1 MLIRLAATACAAGIV
16 TVLLAAAPI
25 IPEKQLATAAPV
37 SVKVDDLITQP
48 GARGLAPRA
57 VRPKQRSADIILP
70 EDPISGRPQWN
81 GKLSVKF
88 RDELKV
94 RADRVSSTTVRGANG
109 QPIPQV
115 TEILSGFGGTVRQAL
130 RRTPEEL
137 RALEMRAERISKMAQ
152 ADLAGIVYVD
162 VQPERLVDAAR
173 ALNELDIV
181 EWVEIERIMMP
192 NQSTNQAE
200 QDGCGANGPGDGT
213 GITNCYTTSP
223 NSRCSTLGGGGG
235 CNSVNACEAPNGSL
249 PNCRYGCNNT
259 NCCETVGAF
268 LPGCNDAEGNQGWDA
283 VCATYANI
291 LCTSTVYDAN
301 PPIQGGGGS
310 AVSIPSTYKYDP
322 CFAMRG
328 PISPVPAPSQ
338 VLVYG
343 IVETI
348 TPSPEIAGQ
357 LLSYDIDSTTRD
369 FVPGTLKPVFYPNTL
384 IPYANT
390 SDEGI
395 PSTGVPQQALPD
407 PSLEGAYLAFS
418 AGCFVEHTF
427 AGCNQVSCCVY
438 VCRTDPSCCVIEW
451 DLNCVAVAQK
461 APGGGVFSFD
471 SPCTSQALPRQF
483 FPRAGPT
490 PLLTA
495 GNVESSI
502 DGSPGKAR
510 GYQTYTV
517 GEPVVGPL
525 DPLPPPSPD
534 PLADPLT
541 YPVQAPTVNATAFP
555 GDPAR
560 QNTSSN
566 LGTLAFINNQ
576 YTGGGL
582 DLQGY
587 EELLTKLALNPAQ
600 QGRGQGVEVAVL
612 DYSAYVNHEDLI
624 NVVVPEPNQT
634 QVLVVSPPLDPGH
647 GTAVLGVIGA
657 ERNTIG
663 VTGIADGAD
672 LSFYPIVSVEEG
684 SRLQNAYTNA
694 LIALQEGDVINMPFS
709 SGVSFS
715 SGGGDTVVAD
725 QFMFDL
731 VTTGT
736 NAGIT
741 TVISAG
747 NDATSVITSPG
758 DAGGDSGAVVVGA
771 CWPGYQ
777 LGPLVTGASA
787 NAFPGNN
794 YCRLRFSNF
803 TGTEDNTGTVH
814 ISAWGVGVTS
824 CGGLEDLFK
833 GTNSSDDPLEVNHLR
848 SYTADFNGTSAASAI
863 ITGWCARLQSFSIA
877 WFGVP
882 LPPRVLRRAIS
893 FDTQTENPDEN
904 SIANVYRQCGVLY
917 SSAQMPGYPE
927 SRPGLGDLL
936 TSGGGG
942 IVAPIGGFPRTTN
955 TVSWIVANT
964 FGGTPVAYDII
975 CGTYEGGSN
984 FSLRQLD
991 GNALRLGAVRRRA
1004 GSRGNGF
1011 GTDLFYPLGGGTT
1024 DLQLRVSSAGSTQNV
1039 TSIGLATNSSVS
1051 YNLPVVE
1058 VVYFY
1063 NHRMNRWM
1071 AAGSATLSPAG
1082 GGGTFTIPGTI
1093 NDYILSNSTGG
1104 SQAYARVY
1112 TCGLT
1117 NSGYSVLHDLLA
1129 FAIAVD
1135 IFNPSNDGAP

>member
-25 IPEKQLATAAPV
+25 IPEKRLATAAAVPV
-37 SVKVDDLITQP
+37 SAKVDDLSTQP
-48 GARGLAPRA
+48 ATGGLAPRA
-57 VRPKQRSADIILP
+57 VRPKQRSVDIILP

-81 GKLSVKF
+81 GKLGVKF

-94 RADRVSSTTVRGANG
+94 RADRISSTTVRGANG

-137 RALEMRAERISKMAQ
+137 RALEIRAERISKKAQ

-162 VQPERLVDAAR
+162 VQPEKLVDAAR
-173 ALNELDIV
+173 ALNNLDIV
-181 EWVEIERIMMP
+181 EWVEIERITMP
-192 NQSTNQAE
+192 DGGGTNQAQ

-213 GITNCYTTSP
+213 GITNCFTTSP
-223 NSRCSTLGGGGG
+223 DSRCSTLGGGSG
-235 CNSVNACEAPNGSL
+235 CNDVNACTAPDGSL
-249 PNCRYGCNNT
+249 PACRYGCNNT
-259 NCCETVGAF
+259 NCCEIVAG
-268 LPGCNDAEGNQGWDA
+268 LIPGCNDGEGNQGWDA

-291 LCTSTVYDAN
+291 LCSSTVYDAS
-301 PPIQGGGGS
+301 PAIQGGGGS

-328 PISPVPAPSQ
+328 PVNPVPSPN

-343 IVETI
+343 IVETPVPAP
-348 TPSPEIAGQ
+348 TVTSQ
-357 LLSYDIDSTTRD
+357 LLTYTTSTTTGA
-369 FVPGTLKPVFYPNTL
+369 FNTGSLVPVVYPTLQ
-384 IPYANT
+384 A
-390 SDEGI
+390 SDEGRAALD
-395 PSTGVPQQALPD
+395 VAQQALPD

-418 AGCFVEHTF
+418 TGCFVEHTF
-427 AGCNQVSCCVY
+427 GGCNQVSCCVY
-438 VCRTDPSCCVIEW
+438 VCRNDPSCCVIEW
-451 DLNCVAVAQK
+451 DLNCVAQAQN
-461 APGGGVFSFD
+461 APDGTLRD
-471 SPCTSQALPRQF
+471 SPCTGQSLPTDV
-483 FPRAGPT
+483 FPPGGQT

-495 GNVESSI
+495 GNRNAGG
-502 DGSPGKAR
+502 GSPGNAR

-517 GEPVVGPL
+517 GNAVLGPF
-525 DPLPPPSPD
+525 DTLPPASP
-534 PLADPLT
+534 PPVTVPPTPYTPLT
-541 YPVQAPTVNATAFP
+541 YPLKAPTVNATTSP
-555 GDPAR
+555 DPLR
-560 QNTSSN
+560 VDTYSN
-566 LGTLAFINNQ
+566 VGTLAAINSG
-576 YTGGGL
+576 YRGGGL

-587 EELLTKLALNPAQ
+587 EVLLTQLNINPTQ

-612 DYSAYVNHEDLI
+612 EHAAYVKHEDLV
-624 NVVVPEPNQT
+624 NKVVPEPNQT
-634 QVLVVSPPLDPGH
+634 QVLVVSPPLDPNH

-657 ERNTIG
+657 ERNNIG

-684 SRLQNAYTNA
+684 ARLENAYINA
-694 LIALQEGDVINMPFS
+694 LIALEEGDVINMS
-709 SGVSFS
+709 IG
-715 SGGGDTVVAD
+715 SGGGNTVVASPL
-725 QFMFDL
+725 MFDL

-747 NDATSVITSPG
+747 NDAVPVITSPG
-758 DAGGDSGAVVVGA
+758 GAGGDSGAVIVGA
-771 CWPGYQ
+771 CWPGFQVGQ
-777 LGPLVTGASA
+777 LSTDVSVPGP
-787 NAFPGNN
+787 FPGNG
-794 YCRLRFSNF
+794 YCRLNFSNF
-803 TGTEDNTGTVH
+803 TSNENNTGNVTL
-814 ISAWGVGVTS
+814 SGWGTGVTT
-824 CGGLEDLFK
+824 CGYGDLFN
-833 GTNSSDDPLEVNHLR
+833 GDIASDDPLQINRLR
-848 SYTADFNGTSAASAI
+848 SYTSVFNGTSSAAPI
-863 ITGWCARLQSFSIA
+863 IAGWCARLQSFSIA
-877 WFGVP
+877 WFGAP
-882 LPPRVLRRAIS
+882 LPPQVLRNAIS
-893 FDTQTENPDEN
+893 TD
-904 SIANVYRQCGVLY
+904 ANIHQQCGIDY
-917 SSAQMPGYPE
+917 ASDQMPGYPE
-927 SRPGLGDLL
+927 DGEPIVGDIDLQVN
-936 TSGGGG
+936 GA
-942 IVAPIGGFPRTTN
+942 IVAPIGGFPRATN
-955 TVSWIVANT
+955 TVSWIVSNT

-991 GNALRLGAVRRRA
+991 GNALRIGAVRRRA

-1011 GTDLFYPLGGGTT
+1011 GPDLFYPLGGGTT
-1024 DLQLRVSSAGSTQNV
+1024 DLQLKVSSLGSTSNV

-1051 YNLPVVE
+1051 WNLPVVE

-1082 GGGTFTIPGTI
+1082 GGGAFTIPGSI

-1129 FAIAVD
+1129 FAIGVD
-1135 IFNPSNDGAP
+1135 IFNPGGGVAP

>member
-25 IPEKQLATAAPV
+25 IPDKQLATATAATV
-37 SVKVDDLITQP
+37 SPKVDDLSTQP
-48 GARGLAPRA
+48 ATGGLAPRA

-81 GKLSVKF
+81 GKLGVKF

-94 RADRVSSTTVRGANG
+94 RADRISSTTVRGANG
-109 QPIPQV
+109 QPIPEV

-162 VQPERLVDAAR
+162 VQPEKLVDAAR
-173 ALNELDIV
+173 ALNDLDIV

-192 NQSTNQAE
+192 DGGGTNRAE

-223 NSRCSTLGGGGG
+223 DSRCSTLGGGQG
-235 CNSVNACEAPNGSL
+235 CNDVNACTAPDGSL
-249 PNCRYGCNNT
+249 PACRYGCNNT
-259 NCCETVGAF
+259 NCCETVAA
-268 LPGCNDAEGNQGWDA
+268 LIPGCNDGEGNQGWDA

-291 LCTSTVYDAN
+291 LCTSTVYDAS
-301 PPIQGGGGS
+301 PAIQGGGGS

-328 PISPVPAPSQ
+328 PINPAPSPD

-343 IVETI
+343 VVETPAPAP
-348 TPSPEIAGQ
+348 TVTSQ
-357 LLSYDIDSTTRD
+357 LLTYTTD
-369 FVPGTLKPVFYPNTL
+369 PTTGAFITGSLVPVTYPTLQP
-384 IPYANT
+384 
-390 SDEGI
+390 SDEGRAAFD
-395 PSTGVPQQALPD
+395 VAQQALPD

-418 AGCFVEHTF
+418 SGCFVEHTF
-427 AGCNQVSCCVY
+427 GGCNQVSCCVF
-438 VCRTDPSCCVIEW
+438 VCRNDPACCVIEW
-451 DLNCVAVAQK
+451 DLNCVAQAQN
-461 APGGGVFSFD
+461 APEGTLFD
-471 SPCTSQALPRQF
+471 SPCTGQSLPTDV
-483 FPRAGPT
+483 FPPGGQT

-495 GNVESSI
+495 GNRENL
-502 DGSPGKAR
+502 DGTPGNAR

-517 GEPVVGPL
+517 GDAVLGPFDTLPATAPGEP
-525 DPLPPPSPD
+525 
-534 PLADPLT
+534 ALT
-541 YPVQAPTVNATAFP
+541 YPVKAPTVNATAFP
-555 GDPAR
+555 GDAER
-560 QNTSSN
+560 RNTASN
-566 LGTLAFINNQ
+566 LGTLAAINSG
-576 YTGGGL
+576 YRGGGL

-587 EELLTKLALNPAQ
+587 EVLLTQLSLNPAQ

-612 DYSAYVNHEDLI
+612 EHAAYVNHEDLI

-634 QVLVVSPPLDPGH
+634 QVLVVSPPLDPNH

-657 ERNTIG
+657 ERNNIG

-684 SRLQNAYTNA
+684 SRIENAYTNA
-694 LIALQEGDVINMPFS
+694 LIALQEGDVINMS
-709 SGVSFS
+709 IG
-715 SGGGDTVVAD
+715 SGGGNTVVASPL
-725 QFMFDL
+725 MFDL

-747 NDATSVITSPG
+747 NDAVPVITSPG
-758 DAGGDSGAVVVGA
+758 GAGGDSGAVIVGA
-771 CWPGYQ
+771 CWPGFQVGQ
-777 LGPLVTGASA
+777 LTTDVSIPGP
-787 NAFPGNN
+787 FPGNG
-794 YCRLRFSNF
+794 YCRLNFSNF
-803 TGTEDNTGTVH
+803 TSTDNNTGNVTL
-814 ISAWGVGVTS
+814 SGWGTGVTS
-824 CGGLEDLFK
+824 TGYGDLFN
-833 GTNSSDDPLEVNHLR
+833 GTNSSDDPLQRNRLR
-848 SYTADFNGTSAASAI
+848 SYTSVFNGTSSAAPI
-863 ITGWCARLQSFSIA
+863 ISGWCARLQSFSIA
-877 WFGVP
+877 WFGAP
-882 LPPRVLRRAIS
+882 LPPQVLRNAIS
-893 FDTQTENPDEN
+893 TQ
-904 SIANVYRQCGVLY
+904 ANIYQQCGIDY
-917 SSAQMPGYPE
+917 ASPQMPGYPE
-927 SRPGLGDLL
+927 DGDPNVGDIDLQIN
-936 TSGGGG
+936 GV
-942 IVAPIGGFPRTTN
+942 IVAPIGGFPRATN
-955 TVSWIVANT
+955 TVSWIISNT

-991 GNALRLGAVRRRA
+991 GNALRIGAVRRRA
-1004 GSRGNGF
+1004 GSRGNGY
-1011 GTDLFYPLGGGTT
+1011 GPDLFYPLGGGTT
-1024 DLQLRVSSAGSTQNV
+1024 DLQLQVSSLGSTQNV
-1039 TSIGLATNSSVS
+1039 TSIGLATSSSVS
-1051 YNLPVVE
+1051 WNLPVLE

-1071 AAGSATLSPAG
+1071 AAGSASLSPVG
-1082 GGGTFTIPGTI
+1082 GGGAFTIPGSI

-1104 SQAYARVY
+1104 STAYARVY

-1117 NSGYSVLHDLLA
+1117 NSGYSVLHDLLG

-1135 IFNPSNDGAP
+1135 IFNPGGGVAP

>member
-25 IPEKQLATAAPV
+25 IPEKQLATAAAVPV
-37 SVKVDDLITQP
+37 SAKVDDLSTQP
-48 GARGLAPRA
+48 ATGGLAPRA
-57 VRPKQRSADIILP
+57 VRPKQRSADIVLP

-115 TEILSGFGGTVRQAL
+115 TEILTGFGGTVRQAL

-173 ALNELDIV
+173 ALNEIDIV

-192 NQSTNQAE
+192 DQSTNLAE
-200 QDGCGANGPGDGT
+200 QAGCGTNGPGTGT

-223 NSRCSTLGGGGG
+223 DSRCSNLGGGDG
-235 CNSVNACEAPNGSL
+235 CNSPGACTAPNGSL

-259 NCCETVGAF
+259 PCCETVAEC
-268 LPGCNDAEGNQGWDA
+268 LPACNEEGNGQGWDA

-291 LCTSTVYDAN
+291 LCSSTVYDVN
-301 PPIQGGGGS
+301 PAISGGG
-310 AVSIPSTYKYDP
+310 VPSTYKYDP

-328 PISPVPAPSQ
+328 PISPPPPPVPPPPPSE

-343 IVETI
+343 IIEPI
-348 TPSPEIAGQ
+348 TGPRLTVGGQ
-357 LLSYDIDSTTRD
+357 LLHYDLDPITRA
-369 FVPGTLKPVFYPNTL
+369 FVPGTLRPVFYPGTVT
-384 IPYANT
+384 PYANT
-390 SDEGI
+390 NDEGI

-418 AGCFVEHTF
+418 AGCFSEHTF

-438 VCRTDPSCCVIEW
+438 VCRNDPSCCVIEW
-451 DLNCVAVAQK
+451 DVNCVAAAQN
-461 APGGGVFSFD
+461 APGGGFLSFE
-471 SPCTSQALPRQF
+471 SPCASQSLPRQF
-483 FPRAGPT
+483 FPREGTT

-495 GNVESSI
+495 GNESTVNDSI
-502 DGSPGKAR
+502 GKAR

-517 GEPVVGPL
+517 GQPVIGPL
-525 DPLPPPSPD
+525 DPLPPSTPAGQP
-534 PLADPLT
+534 PLT
-541 YPVQAPTVNATAFP
+541 YPIKAPTTNASDFP
-555 GDPAR
+555 DPTR
-560 QNTSSN
+560 QITSSN
-566 LGTLAFINNQ
+566 LGTLAFINYR

-587 EELLTKLALNPAQ
+587 ETLLTQLNLNPAQ

-634 QVLVVSPPLDPGH
+634 QVLVVSSPLDPGH

-672 LSFYPIVSVEEG
+672 LSFYPIVSIEEG
-684 SRLQNAYTNA
+684 ERLTNAYTNA
-694 LIALQEGDVINMPFS
+694 LIALQEGDVINM
-709 SGVSFS
+709 SFS
-715 SGGGDTVVAD
+715 SGAGRTVVAEP
-725 QFMFDL
+725 FMFQL
-731 VTTGT
+731 VQTGT

-747 NDATSVITSPG
+747 NDAAPVITSPG
-758 DAGGDSGAVVVGA
+758 GPGEDSGAVVVGA
-771 CWPGYQ
+771 CWPGFQ
-777 LGPLVTGASA
+777 VGPLVTGASA
-787 NAFPGNN
+787 NPFPGNN

-803 TGTEDNTGTVH
+803 TGTENNTGNVDL
-814 ISAWGVGVTS
+814 SAWGIGVAS
-824 CGGLEDLFK
+824 CGGLEELFK
-833 GTNSSDDPLEVNHLR
+833 GTNPSEDPLEVNHLR

-863 ITGWCARLQSFSIA
+863 ITGWCARVQSFSIA
-877 WFGVP
+877 WFGAP

-893 FDTQTENPDEN
+893 FDTQTGTNEGSSSET
-904 SIANVYRQCGVLY
+904 NVYRQCGTLY
-917 SSAQMPGYPE
+917 SSEQMPGYVE
-927 SRPGLGDLL
+927 GCADFGDLI
-936 TSGGGG
+936 TRGGGG
-942 IVAPIGGFPRTTN
+942 LVARIGGFPRTTN
-955 TVSWIVANT
+955 TISWIIANT

-984 FSLRQLD
+984 VSLSQPD

-1011 GTDLFYPLGGGTT
+1011 GPDLFYPLGGGTT
-1024 DLQLRVSSAGSTQNV
+1024 DLQLRVSSAGSTESV
-1039 TSIGLATNSSVS
+1039 TSISLLTRSRVS

-1071 AAGSATLSPAG
+1071 AAGSTTLSAADSNRE
-1082 GGGTFTIPGTI
+1082 FQIPGSI

-1117 NSGYSVLHDLLA
+1117 NSGYSVLHDFLG

-1135 IFNPSNDGAP
+1135 IFNPGGGVAP

>member
-1 MLIRLAATACAAGIV
+1 MLIRLAATVCAAGIV

-37 SVKVDDLITQP
+37 SAKVDDLITQP
-48 GARGLAPRA
+48 VTGGLAPRA

-81 GKLSVKF
+81 GKLGVKF

-115 TEILSGFGGTVRQAL
+115 SEILSGFGGTVRQAL

-137 RALEMRAERISKMAQ
+137 RALEIRAERISKMAQ

-173 ALNELDIV
+173 ALNDLDIV
-181 EWVEIERIMMP
+181 EWVEIERIIMP
-192 NQSTNQAE
+192 DQSTNQAE

-213 GITNCYTTSP
+213 GISNCYTTSP
-223 NSRCSTLGGGGG
+223 DSRCSTLGGGQG
-235 CNSVNACEAPNGSL
+235 CNDVNACTAPNGSL
-249 PNCRYGCNNT
+249 PACRYGCNNT
-259 NCCETVGAF
+259 ICCDTVAA
-268 LPGCNDAEGNQGWDA
+268 LIPGCNDGEGNQGWDA

-291 LCTSTVYDAN
+291 FCTSTVYDAS
-301 PPIQGGGGS
+301 PAIQGGGGS

-328 PISPVPAPSQ
+328 PISPPPPPATPPTPSQ

-348 TPSPEIAGQ
+348 DQTEVLLEVAGQ
-357 LLSYDIDSTTRD
+357 LLTYATDPTTGA
-369 FVPGTLKPVFYPNTL
+369 FVTNTL
-384 IPYANT
+384 EPVPYPTNSP
-390 SDEGI
+390 SDEGRAAFN
-395 PSTGVPQQALPD
+395 VAQQAKPD

-418 AGCFVEHTF
+418 TGCFVEHTF
-427 AGCNQVSCCVY
+427 GGCNEVSCCVY
-438 VCRTDPSCCVIEW
+438 VCRNDPSCCVIEW
-451 DLNCVAVAQK
+451 DLNCVAQAQN
-461 APGGGVFSFD
+461 APGGVSLGFD
-471 SPCTSQALPRQF
+471 SPCTQQSLPNPP
-483 FPRAGPT
+483 FPPT
-490 PLLTA
+490 GQTPSLTA
-495 GNVESSI
+495 GNV
-502 DGSPGKAR
+502 DTGGGAPGNAR

-517 GEPVVGPL
+517 GEAVLGPFDTL
-525 DPLPPPSPD
+525 PLPSPD

-541 YPVQAPTVNATAFP
+541 YPLKPPTENATAFP
-555 GDPAR
+555 GDPERDDTA
-560 QNTSSN
+560 SN
-566 LGTLAFINNQ
+566 LGTLAALNSG
-576 YTGGGL
+576 YRGGGL

-587 EELLTKLALNPAQ
+587 DALLTQLNLNPAQ

-612 DYSAYVNHEDLI
+612 EHSAYVNHEDLI

-634 QVLVVSPPLDPGH
+634 QVLVVSPPLDPNH

-657 ERNTIG
+657 ERNNIG

-672 LSFYPIVSVEEG
+672 LSFYPIVSREEG
-684 SRLQNAYTNA
+684 SRLENAYINA
-694 LIALQEGDVINMPFS
+694 LIALQEGDIINMS
-709 SGVSFS
+709 IGL
-715 SGGGDTVVAD
+715 GGGNTVVASP
-725 QFMFDL
+725 FLFDL

-747 NDATSVITSPG
+747 NDAAPVVTSPG
-758 DAGGDSGAVVVGA
+758 GAGGDSGAVVVGA
-771 CWPGYQ
+771 CWPGFQVGQ
-777 LGPLVTGASA
+777 LTTDVSIPGP
-787 NAFPGNN
+787 FPGND
-794 YCRLRFSNF
+794 YCRLNFSNF
-803 TGTEDNTGTVH
+803 TSEENNTGNVDL
-814 ISAWGVGVTS
+814 SGWGTGVTT
-824 CGGLEDLFK
+824 CGYGDLFN
-833 GTNSSDDPLEVNHLR
+833 GTNSSEDPLEVNRLR
-848 SYTADFNGTSAASAI
+848 SYTSVFNGTSSAAPI
-863 ITGWCARLQSFSIA
+863 IAGWCARLQSFSIA
-877 WFGVP
+877 WFGAP
-882 LPPRVLRRAIS
+882 LPPRVLRTAIS
-893 FDTQTENPDEN
+893 TE
-904 SIANVYRQCGVLY
+904 ANIHRQCGIDY
-917 SSAQMPGYPE
+917 DSPQMPGYPE
-927 SRPGLGDLL
+927 SGDPNVGDVCLQVD
-936 TSGGGG
+936 GC
-942 IVAPIGGFPRTTN
+942 IVAPIGGFPRATN
-955 TVSWIVANT
+955 TVSWIVSNT

-984 FSLRQLD
+984 FSVRQLD
-991 GNALRLGAVRRRA
+991 GNALRIGAVRRRA
-1004 GSRGNGF
+1004 GSRGNGY
-1011 GTDLFYPLGGGTT
+1011 GPDLFYPLGGGTT
-1024 DLQLRVSSAGSTQNV
+1024 DLQLKVSSLGSTQNV

>member
-25 IPEKQLATAAPV
+25 IPEKQLATATPV
-37 SVKVDDLITQP
+37 SAKVDDLITQP
-48 GARGLAPRA
+48 VTGGLAPRA

-81 GKLSVKF
+81 GKLGVKF

-94 RADRVSSTTVRGANG
+94 RADRISSTTVRGANG

-162 VQPERLVDAAR
+162 VQPEKLVDAAR
-173 ALNELDIV
+173 ALNDLDIV

-192 NQSTNQAE
+192 DGGGTNQAE

-223 NSRCSTLGGGGG
+223 DSRCSTLGGGQG
-235 CNSVNACEAPNGSL
+235 CNDVNACTAPDGSL
-249 PNCRYGCNNT
+249 PACRYGCNNT
-259 NCCETVGAF
+259 NCCEIVAA
-268 LPGCNDAEGNQGWDA
+268 LIPGCNDGEGNQGWDA

-291 LCTSTVYDAN
+291 LCTSTVYDAS
-301 PPIQGGGGS
+301 PAIQGGGGS

-328 PISPVPAPSQ
+328 PINPAPSPD

-343 IVETI
+343 IVETPVPAP
-348 TPSPEIAGQ
+348 TVTSQ
-357 LLSYDIDSTTRD
+357 LLTYTTD
-369 FVPGTLKPVFYPNTL
+369 PTTGAFVSGTLVPVAYPTL
-384 IPYANT
+384 SP
-390 SDEGI
+390 SDEGEPI
-395 PSTGVPQQALPD
+395 TDVPQQALPD

-418 AGCFVEHTF
+418 TGCFVEHTF
-427 AGCNQVSCCVY
+427 GGCNQVSCCVY
-438 VCRTDPSCCVIEW
+438 VCRSDPSCCVIEW
-451 DLNCVAVAQK
+451 DLNCVAIAQN
-461 APGGGVFSFD
+461 APDGILFK
-471 SPCTSQALPRQF
+471 SPCTSQSLPTDV
-483 FPRAGPT
+483 FPPGGQT

-495 GNVESSI
+495 GNRENL
-502 DGSPGKAR
+502 DGSPGNAR

-517 GEPVVGPL
+517 GNAVLGPF
-525 DPLPPPSPD
+525 DNLPPTLPGQPS
-534 PLADPLT
+534 LT
-541 YPVQAPTVNATAFP
+541 YPVKAPTDNAATFP
-555 GDPAR
+555 GDAER
-560 QNTSSN
+560 RDTQSN
-566 LGTLAFINNQ
+566 LGTLAAINSG
-576 YTGGGL
+576 YRGGGL

-587 EELLTKLALNPAQ
+587 EVLLTQLNVNPAQ
-600 QGRGQGVEVAVL
+600 EGRGQGVEVAVIEH
-612 DYSAYVNHEDLI
+612 SAYVNHEDLI

-634 QVLVVSPPLDPGH
+634 QVLVVSPPLDPNH

-657 ERNTIG
+657 ERNNIG

-672 LSFYPIVSVEEG
+672 LSFYPIVSREEG
-684 SRLQNAYTNA
+684 ARLENAYTNA
-694 LIALQEGDVINMPFS
+694 LIALQEGDVINMS
-709 SGVSFS
+709 IG
-715 SGGGDTVVAD
+715 SGGGNTVVASPI
-725 QFMFDL
+725 MFDL

-747 NDATSVITSPG
+747 NDAVAVITSPG
-758 DAGGDSGAVVVGA
+758 GAGGDSGAVIVGA
-771 CWPGYQ
+771 CWPGFQVGQ
-777 LGPLVTGASA
+777 LSTDVSVPGP
-787 NAFPGNN
+787 FPGNG
-794 YCRLRFSNF
+794 YCRLNFSNF
-803 TGTEDNTGTVH
+803 TSEENNTGTVTL
-814 ISAWGVGVTS
+814 SGWGTGVTS
-824 CGGLEDLFK
+824 CGYGDLFN
-833 GTNSSDDPLEVNHLR
+833 GTNSSEDPLEVNRLR
-848 SYTADFNGTSAASAI
+848 SYTSVFNGTSSAAPI
-863 ITGWCARLQSFSIA
+863 IAGWCARLQSFSIA
-877 WFGVP
+877 WFGAP
-882 LPPRVLRRAIS
+882 LPPQVLRAAIS
-893 FDTQTENPDEN
+893 TQEN
-904 SIANVYRQCGVLY
+904 IHQQCGIDY
-917 SSAQMPGYPE
+917 DSDQMPGYPE
-927 SRPGLGDLL
+927 AGDPSVGDIDLQVN
-936 TSGGGG
+936 GA
-942 IVAPIGGFPRTTN
+942 IVAPIGGFPRATN
-955 TVSWIVANT
+955 TVSWIVSNT

-991 GNALRLGAVRRRA
+991 GNALRIGALRRRA

-1024 DLQLRVSSAGSTQNV
+1024 DLQLKVSSLGSTENV
-1039 TSIGLATNSSVS
+1039 TSIGLATSSSVS
-1051 YNLPVVE
+1051 WNLPVLE

-1063 NHRMNRWM
+1063 NHRLNRWM
-1071 AAGSATLSPAG
+1071 ASGSSSLSPAG
-1082 GGGTFTIPGTI
+1082 GGGAFTIPGNI
-1093 NDYILSNSTGG
+1093 DDYILSNSTGG

-1117 NSGYSVLHDLLA
+1117 SSGYSVLHDLLG

-1135 IFNPSNDGAP
+1135 IFNPGGGVAP